1 VGGEIQTLGSTYLRY
16 FIKVVVGLVIVLQS
30 ISAFEIDLFDPEAP
44 LLENFSTNC
53 LQMTQSQQMLKA
65 YIMIGLNS
73 DFQDPKENLAKAI
86 PLYDKRAY
94 QVREY
99 FHQRLEGHEDAKKA
113 FDEAMILWNANKEML
128 LSTPT
133 KENALKIK
141 KNFLSMIKKLLAGT
155 KPLATPELELISLTG
170 KLCRKPLEITIDYL
184 LKIWKV
190 EIEDHNKDIQRIID
204 NYGKNLKILSSNTLN
219 NKQSLALLGEA
230 KRQFRYFEFAHQNGS
245 VSIPS
250 LLSKKADNNFRI
262 IRDIK
267 KIFKEE
273 ASKH

>member
-1 VGGEIQTLGSTYLRY
+1 MV
-16 FIKVVVGLVIVLQS
+16 FH
-30 ISAFEIDLFDPEAP
+30 ISYAFEIDSFDPEAP

-65 YIMIGLNS
+65 YIMIGLHS
-73 DFQDPKENLAKAI
+73 DFQNPKANLAKAI
-86 PLYDKRAY
+86 PLYDKRAH
-94 QVREY
+94 QVRAY
-99 FHQRLEGHEDAKKA
+99 FRQRLSGHEDAKKA
-113 FDEAMILWNANKEML
+113 FDEAMILWNANKKML

-141 KNFLSMIKKLLAGT
+141 KNFLSMINKLLAGT

-190 EIEDHNKDIQRIID
+190 DIKNYDQDIQKIIN
-204 NYGKNLKILSSNTLN
+204 NYGRNLKILASNRLN
-219 NKQSLALLGEA
+219 NRQSLDLLSEA
-230 KRQFRYFEFAHQNGS
+230 ERQFKYFKFAHTNGAI
-245 VSIPS
+245 SIPS

-262 IRDIK
+262 IREIK
-267 KIFKEE
+267 KVFKKE
-273 ASKH
+273 ASKVQ